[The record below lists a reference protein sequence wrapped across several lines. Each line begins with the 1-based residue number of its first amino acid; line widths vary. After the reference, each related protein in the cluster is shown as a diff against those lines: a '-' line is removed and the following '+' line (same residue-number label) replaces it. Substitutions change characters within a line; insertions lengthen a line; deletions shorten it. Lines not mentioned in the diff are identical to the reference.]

1 MRPLKLTL
9 SAFGPYAGETVLDLE
24 QLGDR
29 GVYLV
34 TGDTGAGKTMIFD
47 AICFALYGLPSGQDR
62 NIGGKKD
69 TGEQFRSQYAK
80 PETET
85 FVELEFLSRGK
96 RYTVRR
102 VPGYW
107 RPNSKS
113 KTKPSVKATLTMP
126 DGEVITGASQVN
138 GMIEREILMV
148 DKDQFASIAMLAQG
162 DFKRLLTAER
172 EVKKEIFRKIF
183 HTERFER
190 LRAQMGQ
197 ECKAVSDACT
207 ALRSSIRAEIG
218 KIDSPEG
225 ALPEHLTPGEAK
237 ELLEGYL
244 QQDEAAVLDH
254 EKELEGL
261 SEKHREQMRLVETAR
276 QQKQYRL
283 RLEQRQQDLR
293 QKEQAQEQAR
303 QELSARQEQEPVC
316 VALTEQIAALE
327 ARKPRYLELRTLR
340 AEQERDERALRRAA
354 DTAEKLGTALE
365 QNREKIR
372 AGQVLLE
379 QTEDISRQLLEQREL
394 LSGLRE
400 RRRGLGTLEN
410 SLKEMETTCTG
421 LSRVQGDYLTAFDRK
436 RQAVGRFEELQDL
449 YLDAQAGI
457 LAQRL
462 VPGEPCPVCGAVEH
476 PKPAAAAEHVPN
488 KAQLDKAR
496 REAEAARTAAETA
509 SAECQRLE
517 GIRALQESQ
526 IRAMSRELLDCEP
539 EKVKEQLNRE
549 LEENARQQNACIAA
563 GTKLKEQEQRREQ
576 TRREKR
582 ELEQKVA
589 EQSEELRLAQE
600 SGAKLRGTVETR
612 AVQITSLEQ
621 ELGGGDLQSLQE
633 QIRQMTERRALLQQ
647 AIVDAQSRLEQIRK
661 DMAALD
667 GEIRAVTD
675 ELSRATP
682 VDEEQILKAESETS
696 ARLAQLRTDCDR
708 IRLRL
713 GINRA
718 VMVVL
723 EQSGGELE
731 RLEEKERWMTPM
743 VRTAAGDVKGKERVD
758 LETYAQTAFFERII
772 GCANVRLLAMTDR
785 QYELVQVN
793 GSDGR
798 KNAGLELGVIDHCSG
813 QQRSVKTLSGG
824 ESFKASLALA
834 LGLAD
839 TIQAQ
844 SGGIQLDTMFVDE
857 GFGSLDEASL
867 RMALDTLASLSEGR
881 RLVGIISHVTE
892 LKDRIDKQVIVTK
905 TREGSSSVRI
915 RLE

>member
-9 SAFGPYAGETVLDLE
+9 SAFGPYAEKTVLDLE

-29 GVYLV
+29 GIYLV

-47 AICFALYGLPSGQDR
+47 AICYALYGLPSGKDR

-69 TGEQFRSQYAK
+69 NGEQFRSQYAK

-85 FVELEFLSRGK
+85 FVELEVLSRGK

-102 VPGYW
+102 VPGYR

-126 DGEVITGASQVN
+126 DGEVITGPGQVN
-138 GMIEREILMV
+138 EKIEQEILMV

-162 DFKRLLTAER
+162 AFKRLLTADR

-183 HTERFER
+183 HTERFDR
-190 LRAQMGQ
+190 LRERMVQ
-197 ECKAVSDACT
+197 ESKAVSEACA
-207 ALRSSIRAEIG
+207 ALRSSIQTEIG
-218 KIDSPEG
+218 KIDSPDG
-225 ALPEHLTPGEAK
+225 ALPEHLTPGEASV
-237 ELLEGYL
+237 LLEGYL
-244 QQDEAAVLDH
+244 RRDEAAVQEC
-254 EKELEGL
+254 EKELETLG
-261 SEKHREQMRLVETAR
+261 EKHREQMRLVETAR

-283 RLEQRQQDLR
+283 RLEQRRQDLK
-293 QKEQAQEQAR
+293 QKEQAQEQAQ
-303 QELSARQEQEPVC
+303 QELCVRQEQEPVC
-316 VALTEQIAALE
+316 AALTEQIAALE

-340 AEQERDERALRRAA
+340 ADQERDERALQMAA
-354 DTAEKLGTALE
+354 NTAEKLGKALE
-365 QNREKIR
+365 ENREMIR
-372 AGQVLLE
+372 AGQALLE
-379 QTEDISRQLLEQREL
+379 QTEDVSRQLLEQREL

-400 RRRGLGTLEN
+400 QRRRLGALEN
-410 SLKEMETTCTG
+410 SLKEMETTCAG
-421 LSRVQGDYLTAFDRK
+421 LSRAQGDYLTASDRK
-436 RQAVGRFEELQDL
+436 RQAVGKFEELQDL

-462 VPGEPCPVCGAVEH
+462 VTGEPCPVCGAVEH
-476 PKPAAAAEHVPN
+476 PKPAAKAEHVPN

-496 REAEAARTAAETA
+496 REAEAARTAAEAA

-517 GIRALQESQ
+517 GTRALQESQ
-526 IRAMSRELLDCEP
+526 IRALSRELLDCEP
-539 EKVKEQLNRE
+539 ENVEALLSRE
-549 LEENARQQNACIAA
+549 LEENTRQHNACIAR
-563 GTKLKEQEQRREQ
+563 GTKLREQEQQREQ
-576 TRREKR
+576 TRQALR

-589 EQSEELRLAQE
+589 EQSQALGQAQE

-612 AVQITSLEQ
+612 AVQIKALEQ
-621 ELGGGDLQSLQE
+621 ELGGGDLQSLQA
-633 QIRQMTERRALLQQ
+633 QIRQMTDRRALLQQ
-647 AIVDAQSRLEQIRK
+647 AIADAQSRLEQIRK

-667 GEIRAVTD
+667 GEIRAVTE
-675 ELSRATP
+675 ELSRETP
-682 VDEEQILKAESETS
+682 VDEEEILKAESETR
-696 ARLAQLRTDCDR
+696 ARLTELRADCGR
-708 IRLRL
+708 IRVRL

-718 VMVVL
+718 VMDVL
-723 EQSGGELE
+723 ARSSGELE
-731 RLEEKERWMTPM
+731 RLEEKERWMTPL
-743 VRTAAGDVKGKERVD
+743 VRTALGTVVGKEKVD
-758 LETYAQTAFFERII
+758 LETYVQTAYFERII

-785 QYELVQVN
+785 QYELVQAT

-839 TIQAQ
+839 TVQAQ
-844 SGGIQLDTMFVDE
+844 SGGIQLDTRFVDE

-881 RLVGIISHVTE
+881 RLVGIISHVAE

-905 TREGSSSVRI
+905 TREGSSSVKI